1 MKEYELLRQEILTNS
16 QIIAQYNIML
26 YTVTAAVL
34 AFAFEKENPFLY
46 LIPYVVIIPIYLL
59 NEWKRRSNCNIASY
73 MIVFLE
79 GNDHLWETRVYDRT
93 SLETQQTAVR
103 QILSLNIPERMPYLI
118 IACICSISTIFKM
131 LVSNIANIEKYTSII
146 LVLLFT
152 ILMIAIMIRNTDHD
166 AQVKAACIEKWQA
179 VKAAEEEARKRDAN
193 RNPQ

>member
-1 MKEYELLRQEILTNS
+1 MKEYESLRQEILVNS
-16 QIIAQYNIML
+16 QIIAQYNALL
-26 YTVTAAVL
+26 YTVTVAVL
-34 AFAFEKENPFLY
+34 AFAFDKKNPFLC

-59 NEWKRRSNCNIASY
+59 NEWKRKSNCNIASY
-73 MIVFLE
+73 MLVFLE
-79 GNDHLWETRVYDRT
+79 GTDYKWETRTYKRT
-93 SLETQQTAVR
+93 SSNKQQNAVKH
-103 QILSLNIPERMPYLI
+103 ILSLNIPERMPYLI

-179 VKAAEEEARKRDAN
+179 VKGAEEEAQKRDAN